1 MRIKKNKKNMRRD
14 KNLAT
19 AVAVISVV
27 IGLLIGIAIIGAI
40 CGGVGY
46 LLGFGFW
53 VSAGVGSLAYLLIR
67 LLFTRS

>member
-1 MRIKKNKKNMRRD
+1 MSRN

-19 AVAVISVV
+19 VTAVILVV
-27 IGLLIGIAIIGAI
+27 IGLLLGIAIIGAI
-40 CGGVGY
+40 CGAIGY

-67 LLFTRS
+67 ILLTRP